1 MKSKTAFGAR
11 MQGIVILLMLLSVVL
26 IIQKFSMKLY
36 NAGLLLLIA
45 SGISQMAFGNIPS
58 SASFKESRNT
68 IVIAYLIVAC
78 VFGLGILLAPVLINI
93 GR

>member
-11 MQGIVILLMLLSVVL
+11 MQNIVIVTMLVSFAF
-26 IIQKFSMKLY
+26 IIQKFSMMLHHI
-36 NAGLLLLIA
+36 GLILLIVSA
-45 SGISQMAFGNIPS
+45 LSQMAFGNIPS
-58 SASFKESRNT
+58 EASFKESRTT
-68 IVIAYLIVAC
+68 IIIAFVIVAA